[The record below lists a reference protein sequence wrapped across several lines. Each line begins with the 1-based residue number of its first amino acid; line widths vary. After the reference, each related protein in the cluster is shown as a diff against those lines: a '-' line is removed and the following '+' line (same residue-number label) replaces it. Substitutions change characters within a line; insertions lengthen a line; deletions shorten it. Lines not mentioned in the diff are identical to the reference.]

1 MFSDIDADDEGP
13 NSNRFSNSVVQG
25 KQKGGGGVRSIRVH
39 GDTERGEIGE
49 GRVLWLDRVCVV
61 SLSVY
66 SKQCAVKRG

>member
-1 MFSDIDADDEGP
+1 M
-13 NSNRFSNSVVQG
+13 
-25 KQKGGGGVRSIRVH
+25 RSIRVH
-39 GDTERGEIGE
+39 GDTERGAIGE